1 MKKIIYILITL
12 LVLGGIVYV
21 IMAPSKPGKYDEFA
35 TCLKDKGASFYGA
48 FWCPH
53 CQAQK
58 AQFGK
63 ASSKL
68 PYIECSMPDGQKQT
82 QACIDAGIKTYPTWE
97 FTAVSTTTASTTRER
112 FEGEQELTQLAE
124 KTGCVLP
131 Q

>member
-1 MKKIIYILITL
+1 MKKIIYILIAV

-35 TCLKDKGASFYGA
+35 MCLKDKGATFYGA

-53 CQAQK
+53 CQSQK

-63 ASSKL
+63 SSSKL
-68 PYIECSMPDGQKQT
+68 PYVECSMPDGQTQT

-97 FTAVSTTTASTTRER
+97 FAMVGTTTATTTRER
-112 FEGEQELTQLAE
+112 FEGQQDLEKLAE

-131 Q
+131 E